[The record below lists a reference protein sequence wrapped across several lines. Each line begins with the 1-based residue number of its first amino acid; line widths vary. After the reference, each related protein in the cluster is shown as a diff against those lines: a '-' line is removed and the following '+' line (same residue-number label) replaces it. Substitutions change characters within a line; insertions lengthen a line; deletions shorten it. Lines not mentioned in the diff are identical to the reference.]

1 MREVQKRS
9 FRELVDD
16 QAGADLR
23 DRLSGSADQEELRRQ
38 NQRRIV
44 IVIGQESPNREDDY
58 DEHRCHNHL
67 QEQYSHNKRMK
78 VSLDSKDKLKIFYK
92 VFETVNRITRNAE
105 SLDHLTGCGNI
116 KSMDEMSGN
125 DRMNSSSSSLSSSSL
140 SSSSSSSSFPFASH
154 RSSNSVT
161 DRDHFDLLKKREIVS
176 ALLHKF
182 GAIYE
187 Y

>member
-58 DEHRCHNHL
+58 DEHSR
-67 QEQYSHNKRMK
+67 
-78 VSLDSKDKLKIFYK
+78 
-92 VFETVNRITRNAE
+92 
-105 SLDHLTGCGNI
+105 
-116 KSMDEMSGN
+116 
-125 DRMNSSSSSLSSSSL
+125 
-140 SSSSSSSSFPFASH
+140 
-154 RSSNSVT
+154 
-161 DRDHFDLLKKREIVS
+161 
-176 ALLHKF
+176 
-182 GAIYE
+182 
-187 Y
+187 